1 MDERAELQRIERL
14 YTLGILDT
22 KEDLTLRNF
31 AEQALSVV
39 PGASFAA
46 VSLVDRQRQW
56 FQTVIGMDVRETPR
70 EVSFCAHTIE
80 TAGVMVVEDA
90 SKDDRF
96 AGNPLVT
103 QLPGIRFYAGIKL
116 INGIGALCVIG
127 KQPRTTTQAEIR
139 KLTQLAQLVDIQL
152 LAHGSLFN
160 LGAAPKRKA
169 ASVAAR

>member
-103 QLPGIRFYAGIKL
+103 QLPGNPLLRRHQAHQRDRC
-116 INGIGALCVIG
+116 ALRHR
-127 KQPRTTTQAEIR
+127 Q
-139 KLTQLAQLVDIQL
+139 
-152 LAHGSLFN
+152 
-160 LGAAPKRKA
+160 AAPHGRRRRRF
-169 ASVAAR
+169 AS